1 MVYLLQFP
9 KIAGPNVITCVFKCK
24 VKIDFSYS
32 QEIIYESLEKKK
44 QEFVLGLEVALHKNT
59 EFTADLYTYT

>member
-1 MVYLLQFP
+1 M
-9 KIAGPNVITCVFKCK
+9 ITCVFKCK
-24 VKIDFSYS
+24 VKIDCSYS
-32 QEIIYESLEKKK
+32 QDIIYESLEKKK